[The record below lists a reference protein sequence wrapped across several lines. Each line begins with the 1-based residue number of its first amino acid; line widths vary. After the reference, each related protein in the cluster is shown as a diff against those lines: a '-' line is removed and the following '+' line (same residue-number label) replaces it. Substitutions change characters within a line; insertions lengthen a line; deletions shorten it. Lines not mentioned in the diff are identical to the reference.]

1 MFKPGESGNPEGR
14 KKGSQ
19 NHYTKKT
26 KEAFGMLLE
35 GNLTNLSLWLEQVA
49 EEDPKEAMKI
59 VMALS
64 ERFVPKLSQQAL
76 TDGDG
81 ENLLKGIKF
90 GFGPTL
96 ESKDEDNGI

>member
-1 MFKPGESGNPEGR
+1 
-14 KKGSQ
+14 
-19 NHYTKKT
+19 
-26 KEAFGMLLE
+26 
-35 GNLTNLSLWLEQVA
+35 
-49 EEDPKEAMKI
+49 
-59 VMALS
+59 MALS